1 MSSKSNSPYENIR
14 DKILR
19 NSTNATKIKDGKKLW
34 TTPTKE
40 DTVDK
45 AFLLAKLGLVH
56 VGAAFIFG
64 ATLYSYEEATGEK
77 AEELTHVAAGAVA
90 MTSLSAY
97 RHYMGLD
104 KFTTARVFM
113 AALGAG
119 LLYHIIA
126 KENLFQILS
135 GESSKTRLA
144 STYSVGY
151 TTFPVRNI
159 DKDNENNGLQ
169 I

>member
-1 MSSKSNSPYENIR
+1 MQHTATGMQHTATGAVRLTQDVYYEHMRPLRYKFYKSVPAS
-14 DKILR
+14 
-19 NSTNATKIKDGKKLW
+19 
-34 TTPTKE
+34 
-40 DTVDK
+40 
-45 AFLLAKLGLVH
+45 